1 MTATARP
8 AAPERDVAPLVP
20 EPTEPLPSLGSTY
33 GLLSWIASVD
43 HKQIGIMYILVAI
56 VFLVVGGFEA
66 LLMRIQLGTP
76 NNTFLSPQV
85 YNQLFTMHGTT
96 MVFLM
101 GMPLV
106 AGIGNYVMPLQIGAR
121 DVAFP
126 RLNAMSLWMV
136 VVGGFL
142 LYFSFIAGG
151 APDAGWFAYPPY
163 SERVYSTTPGMDY
176 WSIGLLVAGIGS
188 VAGAINFIVTI
199 LTLRAPGMTLRRVPL
214 FVWMTLFTSL
224 IILYALPALNVSI
237 IMLFFDRILG
247 ANHDPSLLRL
257 ADH

>member
-20 EPTEPLPSLGSTY
+20 EPTESLPSLRSTY

-43 HKQIGIMYILVAI
+43 HKQIGIMYILFAI

-66 LLMRIQLGTP
+66 LLMRIQLGAP

-106 AGIGNYVMPLQIGAR
+106 AGIGNYVVPLQI
-121 DVAFP
+121 
-126 RLNAMSLWMV
+126 
-136 VVGGFL
+136 
-142 LYFSFIAGG
+142 G

-199 LTLRAPGMTLRRVPL
+199 L
-214 FVWMTLFTSL
+214 
-224 IILYALPALNVSI
+224 
-237 IMLFFDRILG
+237 
-247 ANHDPSLLRL
+247 
-257 ADH
+257 